1 MPERINKETIG
12 KIKLP
17 FKEVLALSIKNIR
30 RRFTRAAI
38 SIVTIVLGT
47 SFLTFLT
54 MTSII
59 FRQYAEAGIS
69 VEAYQYWLAFISLL
83 LCVVSITNSMII
95 AVYERYKE
103 IGILKCLG
111 ALDHHVLLLFFMEST
126 IMSLMG
132 GVLGFVSG
140 SIAAIAISGFQ
151 LGFDVLLMISPFEWL
166 FCVGL
171 SVIVAFVISTSATM
185 YPAYKAAKLRPAEA
199 FRVEV

>member
-1 MPERINKETIG
+1 MPERINKETTG

-54 MTSII
+54 MISII

-111 ALDHHVLLLFFMEST
+111 ALDRHVLLLFFMEST
-126 IMSLMG
+126 VMGLLG
-132 GVLGFVSG
+132 GVLGFVCG
-140 SIAAIAISGFQ
+140 SITAVVIYGFQ
-151 LGFDVLLMISPFEWL
+151 LGFTLILKIPIFELL
-166 FCVGL
+166 FCFGL
-171 SVIVAFVISTSATM
+171 SVIVAFGISIGATM
-185 YPAYKAAKLRPAEA
+185 YPAYKIAKSKPAEA